1 MLLFFLK
8 LIKINSVKSVNMF
21 LGPKGYTIPKE
32 LLTPVQQTEL
42 KRNLTFKPLSTY
54 GDGKEFYAFREST
67 SKFYVPRFYGSQKYG
82 SVPVPL
88 TGKSINVDFKGAIR
102 KDQQDAVDA
111 FMKTHHGL
119 LELPCGFGKTILAL
133 YLIHLIKKKTI
144 VIVHKE
150 FLLEQWIER
159 IHEFLPHATIGR
171 IQGDTVDIG
180 KDIVIGML
188 QSISMKQ
195 YPKEVFQEFGFTI
208 IDETHHIAAEVF
220 SNALFQLVTPYML
233 GLSATMER
241 KDGLTKVFKLF
252 LGEIVYSAQREKTTV
267 YVHKVYYETRDPEF
281 NEVIKN
287 FKGETNYTCMIKK
300 ISEYNPRKEC
310 ILSILTKI
318 LELPTTKQV
327 MILAHTK
334 SLLSYLY
341 DAIEHRKL
349 GTVGYYVGGMKQSAL
364 KESEGKKI
372 VVATF
377 AMAEEALDIK
387 TLTTLILAT
396 PKTDVTQA
404 VGRILR
410 VKHERPLVIDIVDSH
425 STFINQWKKRRAYY
439 NSQSYTILETTHD
452 TYPLPTKPKS
462 KTKCLIEF

>member
-1 MLLFFLK
+1 
-8 LIKINSVKSVNMF
+8 MF
-21 LGPKGYTIPKE
+21 LGPKGYTIPKDA
-32 LLTPVQQTEL
+32 LTPVQTTEL
-42 KRNLTFKPLSTY
+42 KRTLTFKPLATY

-67 SKFYVPRFYGSQKYG
+67 TKWYVPRFHGIHKYG

-88 TGKSINVDFKGAIR
+88 TGKSIQVNFNGTIR

-111 FMKTHHGL
+111 FMNSRCGL

-159 IHEFLPHATIGR
+159 IHEFLPEARIGR
-171 IQGDTVDIG
+171 IQGDIIDID

-241 KDGLTKVFKLF
+241 KDGLTKVFKMF
-252 LGEIVYSAQREKTTV
+252 LGDIVYSAQREKTTV
-267 YVHKVYYETRDPEF
+267 FIHKVSYENDDEDY
-281 NEVIKN
+281 NKVIKN
-287 FKGETNYTCMIKK
+287 FKGETNYTSMIKK
-300 ISEYNPRKEC
+300 ISEFNPRKEC
-310 ILSILTKI
+310 ILSILTKE
-318 LELPTTKQV
+318 LEHPSTKQV

-334 SLLSYLY
+334 ALLTYLY

-349 GTVGYYVGGMKQSAL
+349 GTVGYYVGGMKQTAL

-372 VVATF
+372 VIATF

-425 STFINQWKKRRAYY
+425 PTFINQWKKRRAYY
-439 NSQSYTILETTHD
+439 NSQSYTIVETTHA
-452 TYPLPTKPKS
+452 TYPDPNPKKTKS
-462 KTKCLIEF
+462 KCLINI